1 MNILLIN
8 HYAGSLEMGMEYRP
22 YYMARE
28 WVKAG
33 HQVTIL
39 AGDYS
44 HLRSRN
50 PRVEKDFTEE
60 LIDGITYCWIKTG
73 AYEGNGAKRAITMA
87 RFVSKIWLKAKWIVR
102 KYRPNAIITSSTYPL
117 DTYAGQRLR
126 RLANRSGGVILLHEI
141 HDMWPITPMEMG
153 GMSKFHPFIAV
164 MQLAEN
170 SFCRHSDRVVSLLP
184 AAKQY
189 LMRHGMAEEK
199 FVSIPNGI
207 VLEEWQKQKSLPE
220 ACQQQLDR
228 WKEQGKFVIC
238 FFGSHTKSYALEYLI
253 DAVTRLKNEQICA
266 LFVGDGMDKE
276 NLRQYAEGLG
286 APVCFMPPVKKSCI
300 PSLLA
305 NVDGIYVGIKKNRM
319 SRFGIC
325 MNKLFDAMMSA
336 KPIVYA
342 IEAPNNYIEEFQ
354 CGISVKSENAL
365 ALAEGIMQLQ
375 KKTEEERIEM
385 GQRGRKAVIE
395 HFNYQ
400 VLAQQFLTVIQEG
413 KL

>member
-126 RLANRSGGVILLHEI
+126 RLANRSGG
-141 HDMWPITPMEMG
+141 G
-153 GMSKFHPFIAV
+153 
-164 MQLAEN
+164 N
-170 SFCRHSDRVVSLLP
+170 SSP
-184 AAKQY
+184 
-189 LMRHGMAEEK
+189 
-199 FVSIPNGI
+199 
-207 VLEEWQKQKSLPE
+207 
-220 ACQQQLDR
+220 
-228 WKEQGKFVIC
+228 
-238 FFGSHTKSYALEYLI
+238 
-253 DAVTRLKNEQICA
+253 
-266 LFVGDGMDKE
+266 
-276 NLRQYAEGLG
+276 
-286 APVCFMPPVKKSCI
+286 
-300 PSLLA
+300 
-305 NVDGIYVGIKKNRM
+305 
-319 SRFGIC
+319 
-325 MNKLFDAMMSA
+325 
-336 KPIVYA
+336 
-342 IEAPNNYIEEFQ
+342 
-354 CGISVKSENAL
+354 
-365 ALAEGIMQLQ
+365 
-375 KKTEEERIEM
+375 
-385 GQRGRKAVIE
+385 
-395 HFNYQ
+395 
-400 VLAQQFLTVIQEG
+400 
-413 KL
+413 